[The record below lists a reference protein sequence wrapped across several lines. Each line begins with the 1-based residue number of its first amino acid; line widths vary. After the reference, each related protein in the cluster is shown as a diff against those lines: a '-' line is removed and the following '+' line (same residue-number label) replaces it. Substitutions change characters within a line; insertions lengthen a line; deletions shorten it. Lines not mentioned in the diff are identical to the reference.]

1 MGELIVIA
9 VDAISLIFWTA
20 GHFVRQFELGREG
33 YLHELK
39 STGGRKVVKE
49 VKNTTVSTK
58 QEEPSVGFPI
68 GFA

>member
-9 VDAISLIFWTA
+9 IDAVSLTFWTA

-33 YLHELK
+33 RLPELK
-39 STGGRKVVKE
+39 SIGGRQVVKE
-49 VKNTTVSTK
+49 VKNTTSTK
-58 QEEPSVGFPI
+58 QEEPYVGFPI